1 MIQLSQKERMLIED
15 DKQQE
20 EICVLKYKNYGKQAK
35 DSELQQLCNKLSDE
49 EQHHFN
55 ILDNILKGEKPILT
69 HGQQQTGQSQ
79 NQDETWKNSSMPTL
93 GNEDDK
99 ILCSDLLSTEKHV
112 SSVYDTSIFEAANPA
127 VRQALQH
134 IQKEEQSHG
143 EQIFNYMNSHGM
155 YQVK

>member
-69 HGQQQTGQSQ
+69 HGQQQTSQSQ
-79 NQDETWKNSSMPTL
+79 SQDETWKNSSMPTL

-99 ILCSDLLSTEKHV
+99 ILCSDLLSTEKYV
-112 SSVYDTSIFEAANPA
+112 SSVYDTSIFEAANPV